1 MEVGQIWTVSILKF
15 EVQVKSV
22 GSGVEVA
29 RGRPGSGRSGE
40 VRGGVPI
47 CAYSECHLRF
57 LMRYV
62 DLDFGGASA
71 AGVRGACVRVAVS
84 GFCFMYVAVPADAS
98 ICLSLTAHS
107 LCIWWSSV
115 RPKWSGGFAHGS
127 LAFVLFFTQL
137 PLTLRYPLGHPPPG
151 NVGMS
156 CGGQNLTRVW
166 GCTSGVR
173 GPH

>member
-1 MEVGQIWTVSILKF
+1 MGQIWAVSILKF

-22 GSGVEVA
+22 GSGFEVA

-40 VRGGVPI
+40 VRGGGPI

-84 GFCFMYVAVPADAS
+84 GFCFM
-98 ICLSLTAHS
+98 
-107 LCIWWSSV
+107 
-115 RPKWSGGFAHGS
+115 
-127 LAFVLFFTQL
+127 
-137 PLTLRYPLGHPPPG
+137 
-151 NVGMS
+151 
-156 CGGQNLTRVW
+156 
-166 GCTSGVR
+166 
-173 GPH
+173 